1 VLESVDVEAVEDGIR
16 RLVSADP
23 RPLEADVIRVAL
35 NRDLGLARKKFF
47 YRSVCDRMAE
57 AEGWDVARSIVGVAP
72 LPFRSIQEMLA
83 LVYQEGM
90 EAEALI
96 EAARE
101 RIRMTP
107 EVATRLAT
115 AWLKRLLA
123 EE

>member
-57 AEGWDVARSIVGVAP
+57 AEGWDVARSWAP
-72 LPFRSIQEMLA
+72 LPRRSKSRSTLNPPIYGCGARKRATQEHN
-83 LVYQEGM
+83 V
-90 EAEALI
+90 
-96 EAARE
+96 R
-101 RIRMTP
+101 RDRS
-107 EVATRLAT
+107 
-115 AWLKRLLA
+115 
-123 EE
+123 